1 MVTHNIEVAS
11 AGDRIVH
18 MRDGRV
24 ESDGRERSDDT
35 APATV

>member
-1 MVTHNIEVAS
+1 MVTHNVEVAS

-24 ESDGRERSDDT
+24 ETDGRDRSGDT
-35 APATV
+35 AAAKV